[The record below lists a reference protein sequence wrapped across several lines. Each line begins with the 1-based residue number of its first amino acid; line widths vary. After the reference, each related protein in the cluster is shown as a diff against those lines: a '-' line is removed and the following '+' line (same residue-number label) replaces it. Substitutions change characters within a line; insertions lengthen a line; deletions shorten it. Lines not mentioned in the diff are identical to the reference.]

1 MASGSKNAHTRV
13 SVLLEKYHN
22 QAIDEYYQ
30 PMIVEPMIVEPLED
44 DWEDDWE
51 DQLEYSQTQ
60 EWEENDWYDDWY
72 DDRDNDDWGT
82 YFTVRGTGMTVLC
95 CYIDG
100 RTWYVNVHTGRH
112 MDISSHVLDTI

>member
-30 PMIVEPMIVEPLED
+30 PMIVEPLED

-60 EWEENDWYDDWY
+60 EWEENDWYDDWDNDWY
-72 DDRDNDDWGT
+72 DDWDNDDWGT

-100 RTWYVNVHTGRH
+100 RTWYVNVHTGRY
-112 MDISSHVLDTI
+112 MDISSHVLDRI